1 MPLELFSLFADISLH
16 VHVAIFLALFISCE
30 NTQLINER
38 RREYSG
44 NGNGYHYLY
53 RYQLM
58 LNCWQQEPHD
68 RPTFEQL
75 RRELK
80 LMENQ
85 HKVIL
90 VIPEDNIQN
99 DENVAMNNS

>member
-1 MPLELFSLFADISLH
+1 MQTSLY
-16 VHVAIFLALFISCE
+16 LAK
-30 NTQLINER
+30 NER
-38 RREYSG
+38 RCEYSG
-44 NGNGYHYLY
+44 NDNGYYYFY

-58 LNCWQQEPHD
+58 LNCWQQEPRD

-90 VIPEDNIQN
+90 VISEDNIQN

>member
-1 MPLELFSLFADISLH
+1 
-16 VHVAIFLALFISCE
+16 
-30 NTQLINER
+30 
-38 RREYSG
+38 
-44 NGNGYHYLY
+44 
-53 RYQLM
+53 M
-58 LNCWQQEPHD
+58 LNCWQQEPRD

-90 VIPEDNIQN
+90 VISEDNIQN